1 MSGSKKETRQRKNL
15 GPYVTRLMG
24 AKGLSARDVAVNSG
38 NRITAGYVTG
48 IMKGTSA
55 NPSVDKLSAL
65 AVGLDVDLYE
75 LFDVAC
81 GLSAQAARRSSGS
94 DRLRAL
100 EVLEL
105 MRKVVASPV
114 LMAMVET
121 GAQLPTKE
129 LEVVLAALER
139 IADANWRSPAKS
151 KRRQS

>member
-1 MSGSKKETRQRKNL
+1 MSGSKKEARLRKHL
-15 GPYVTRLMG
+15 GPYVTRVMA
-24 AKGLSARDVAVNSG
+24 AKGLSPRDVAVNSG

-55 NPSVDKLSAL
+55 NPSVDKLNAL

-81 GLSAQAARRSSGS
+81 GLSDQGTRRGSGS

-105 MRKVVASPV
+105 MRKVVVNPV
-114 LMAMVET
+114 LMSMVET
-121 GAQLPTKE
+121 GAHLPTKE

-139 IADANWRSPAKS
+139 IADSNWRSPAKS

>member
-1 MSGSKKETRQRKNL
+1 MPGSKTEARQRKHL
-15 GPYVTRLMG
+15 GPYVTRVMA

-65 AVGLDVDLYE
+65 AVGLDVNLYE

-81 GLSAQAARRSSGS
+81 GFSDQGPRRSSGS
-94 DRLRAL
+94 ERLRAL

-105 MRKVVASPV
+105 MRKVVVSPV
-114 LMAMVET
+114 LMAMIET

-129 LEVVLAALER
+129 LEIMLAALER

-151 KRRQS
+151 KQRQS